1 MRKCHPIR
9 FLLLACGLSPVLAGC
24 FGGTSPPSRFYTLAP
39 LQARGSQ
46 PAKGQNALMALGP
59 VTLPDYLNRRQ
70 IVTRSGQNELIIA
83 EFDRWGGTL
92 DDEITRSLVAN
103 LADRLASANISV
115 FSWQTMPLGVM
126 VASYRVPIG
135 ILRFDGIP
143 GESVVLSARWGVFAK
158 KEPAEDSLLVKEA
171 TITEKVDGKSYEA
184 LVAAMQRALDRLGKE
199 MADSITARGVMKSP

>member
-1 MRKCHPIR
+1 MRAYHTIG
-9 FLLLACGLSPVLAGC
+9 FLFLACCLPPILAGC
-24 FGGTSPPSRFYTLAP
+24 LGGTSPPSRFYTLAP
-39 LQARGSQ
+39 LETRSSQ
-46 PAKGQNALMALGP
+46 PAKGQNTLMALGP

-70 IVTRSGQNELIIA
+70 IVTRSGKNELVIA

-126 VASYRVPIG
+126 VASYRVPVG
-135 ILRFDGIP
+135 ISRFDGIP
-143 GESVVLSARWGVFAK
+143 GESVVLSARWGIFAK
-158 KEPAEDSLLVKEA
+158 KETTEESLLVNEA
-171 TITEKVDGKSYEA
+171 AITEKVDGKGYDA

-199 MADSITARGVMKSP
+199 MADSITARGVLKSP

>member
-1 MRKCHPIR
+1 MRTCHPIR
-9 FLLLACGLSPVLAGC
+9 FLLLACCLSPILAGC
-24 FGGTSPPSRFYTLAP
+24 LGGTSPPSRFYTLAP
-39 LQARGSQ
+39 LETRSSQ
-46 PAKGQNALMALGP
+46 PAMEQNTLMALGP

-103 LADRLASANISV
+103 LSARLAPANISV

-126 VASYRVPIG
+126 VASYRVPVG
-135 ILRFDGIP
+135 ISRFDGIP
-143 GESVVLSARWGVFAK
+143 GESVVLSARWGIFAK
-158 KEPAEDSLLVKEA
+158 KERAEDSLLVKEA
-171 TITEKVDGKSYEA
+171 TITEKVDGQSYDA

-199 MADSITARGVMKSP
+199 MADSITSRVVQKSP